1 MIETTIKKGQ
11 EYELTIESLA
21 YGGKGI
27 AKVNGFV
34 VFVKNAIPGQKVR
47 ALIYRKRKGYAEA
60 RPLEVLE
67 ESSFKTDAS
76 CEHFAFCGGCT
87 FQQLDYEEQLN
98 QKRQQVED
106 LFIRQAG
113 IVNFKIDD
121 VIGADEIYHYRNKME
136 FSFSNR
142 RWVLPGEAEDAY
154 KDFALG
160 LHVPR
165 RYDKILD
172 INQCFIQPELGNDIL
187 NAVKSTAQELKLKP
201 YDVKTHNVFLLH
213 LVLRFGHNT
222 GDVMVN
228 LVTSYENPELI
239 QPLADDI
246 HEQFPQVTTIINNI
260 NTKKADIA
268 FGEYETLLYGEPTI
282 TEKIGNL
289 TFEISANSFF
299 QTNTHQGEKLYK
311 AALTG
316 ANLTGEEIVYD
327 LYCGTGSISLLL
339 AQKSKEVHGFEL
351 ITSSIEDATRNAI
364 SNGITNVYFHKANLD
379 FFFKKGKNRNDLP
392 DPHVIVIDPPRAG
405 MHKDVVSALPK
416 FGAKRLVYIS
426 CNPTTQ
432 SRDIA
437 LLLEEGYTLK
447 KLTMVDMFPHT
458 PHIETVGILEKSE

>member
-1 MIETTIKKGQ
+1 M
-11 EYELTIESLA
+11 
-21 YGGKGI
+21 
-27 AKVNGFV
+27 
-34 VFVKNAIPGQKVR
+34 
-47 ALIYRKRKGYAEA
+47 
-60 RPLEVLE
+60 
-67 ESSFKTDAS
+67 
-76 CEHFAFCGGCT
+76 
-87 FQQLDYEEQLN
+87 
-98 QKRQQVED
+98 
-106 LFIRQAG
+106 
-113 IVNFKIDD
+113 
-121 VIGADEIYHYRNKME
+121 
-136 FSFSNR
+136 
-142 RWVLPGEAEDAY
+142 
-154 KDFALG
+154 
-160 LHVPR
+160 
-165 RYDKILD
+165 
-172 INQCFIQPELGNDIL
+172 
-187 NAVKSTAQELKLKP
+187 KLKT
-201 YDVKTHNVFLLH
+201 YDVKTHNSFLRH

-458 PHIETVGILEKSE
+458 PHIETVCILEKSE